1 MINGITFSEQLI
13 TSANFAHF
21 MHTFLNKA
29 NGITKGCGI
38 SYANDKIYVQKGYFI
53 EFGRMVQVVG
63 TEEISTPDVPSGRL
77 YCKMVFEI
85 DLTQENTAETF
96 SQGYF
101 KTLTGTNGYPELTQ
115 QDLDNDGTLYQM
127 PWCQYTKSTSGIS
140 DFRDLREILSLESI
154 WSAISNQN
162 TQYKN
167 EFDTYFETQSA
178 IIEQMIEDLE
188 NEGYAKADV
197 VNELINTELPE
208 LKKSVSDGKTLVAAA
223 ITAKKVAAAASDTF
237 AVLAEK
243 ISQIVLGSGN
253 AAKADV
259 LAGKTFTND
268 DGVEY
273 TGTMSD
279 NSGTTKSATPSLD
292 AANSRLQ
299 MTVPATGKYDT
310 ASKLTAAYS
319 TIRSLIGLTADK
331 LWYNTTILGLKSSRT
346 GRAKKIWTPG
356 TTDQTIAAGTCI
368 IDTQTIKG
376 DKNLI
381 EANIKKGV
389 TIFGKTGT
397 WEGYVAA
404 ATDLYYN
411 GANAAGFTAAGDTYA
426 TAKFESTYINLSC
439 TTSAANSVK
448 LTAGKNYN
456 LAGYSYLDVEMYLP
470 KNLAAATG
478 ASVSLYKGEMK
489 VKELTFGDYSSSAG
503 STITMSFP
511 LASVQTSFA
520 PMLSFILRT
529 NTIQVKRIR
538 IR

>member
-1 MINGITFSEQLI
+1 MKTDWKDDMFSGNRKYNLVSNADGTKSLEDVTKYTQRGD
-13 TSANFAHF
+13 AFGAKE
-21 MHTFLNKA
+21 LNEI
-29 NGITKGCGI
+29 G
-38 SYANDKIYVQKGYFI
+38 
-53 EFGRMVQVVG
+53 
-63 TEEISTPDVPSGRL
+63 EEI
-77 YCKMVFEI
+77 
-85 DLTQENTAETF
+85 N
-96 SQGYF
+96 
-101 KTLTGTNGYPELTQ
+101 
-115 QDLDNDGTLYQM
+115 
-127 PWCQYTKSTSGIS
+127 
-140 DFRDLREILSLESI
+140 
-154 WSAISNQN
+154 
-162 TQYKN
+162 
-167 EFDTYFETQSA
+167 
-178 IIEQMIEDLE
+178 
-188 NEGYAKADV
+188 
-197 VNELINTELPE
+197 E

-223 ITAKKVAAAASDTF
+223 ITAKKVAAAATDTF
-237 AVLAEK
+237 AVLAKK
-243 ISQIVLGSGN
+243 IGQIILGSGS
-253 AAKADV
+253 ATKADV

-273 TGTMSD
+273 TGTLAD
-279 NSGTTKSATPSLD
+279 NSGTARAATTSLD

-299 MTVPATGKYDT
+299 MTIPATGKYDT
-310 ASKLTAAYS
+310 TSKLYAAYS
-319 TIRSLIGLTADK
+319 AVRTLIGLTADK
-331 LWYNTTILGLKSSRT
+331 LWYNTTILGLKSNRT
-346 GRAKKIWTPG
+346 GQAKKTWTPG

-376 DKNLI
+376 DANLI

-470 KNLAAATG
+470 QNLASVTG
-478 ASVSLYKGEMK
+478 MSVSLYKGEMK

-520 PMLSFILRT
+520 PMLSFILRA

>member
-167 EFDTYFETQSA
+167 EFDTYFAAQSA

-310 ASKLTAAYS
+310 ASKLTAAYF

-346 GRAKKIWTPG
+346 GQAAKTWTPG

-470 KNLAAATG
+470 KNLAAVTS

-489 VKELTFGDYSSSAG
+489 VKELTFGDYSSNAG